1 VYGSTPQISFL
12 AESGSNMQRTKLVS
26 NSLLF
31 ALVALILCATLALPV
46 SAATLTVG
54 VRGQYTTIQ
63 QAVDAAKPG
72 DTVLVAP
79 GTYTENVVVNKPL
92 TITGTATVQAAD
104 SSKDVF
110 LLASPGVHIDGLT
123 ITGGASGVDVANV
136 SSCLITNINASGNI
150 RALYLAD
157 ATNTQVRN
165 SNLSNNGYGV
175 YCDYASSNTISNNV
189 ATGEKGNGEAAGDGI
204 YMYYGGSNK
213 VSNNDLSANIVFGI
227 SLFSSSNNII
237 TGNTMSQNT
246 WYGVRFRQS
255 DNNTFTFNTVR
266 ANAQEGI
273 CLIETTNH
281 QIYLN
286 NFIDQPAAIIGA
298 SQARLYSPQAMAY
311 TYNGTAQTGYMGNY
325 YSDYNGTASNGTGI
339 GSTPSAYSDKYPLM
353 QPVASYGTIVPAS
366 AVTTTASSG
375 QPRGQNQTATTTAGQ
390 SSTGTGV
397 PGFEGTYT
405 VAGLAIVALA
415 LLGKRHRAK

>member
-1 VYGSTPQISFL
+1 MRLS
-12 AESGSNMQRTKLVS
+12 RTKLVS

-54 VRGQYTTIQ
+54 AGGQYTTIQ
-63 QAVDAAKPG
+63 QAMDAAKPG

-92 TITGTATVQAAD
+92 TITGTATVQAAN

-110 LLASPGVHIDGLT
+110 LVTSPGVHIDGLT

-136 SSCLITNINASGNI
+136 SSCVITNINASGNI
-150 RALYLAD
+150 RGVYLAA
-157 ATNTQVRN
+157 ATNSEVRN

-175 YCDYASSNTISNNV
+175 YCDYATSNSIANNV
-189 ATGEKGNGEAAGDGI
+189 ATGEHGNGVALGDGI
-204 YMYYGGSNK
+204 YMDYGGSNK
-213 VSNNDLSANIVFGI
+213 VSNNDLSANHVFGI
-227 SLFSSSNNII
+227 SIFSSSNNIV
-237 TGNTMSQNT
+237 TGNTMSQNEY
-246 WYGVRFRQS
+246 YGVRFRQS

-286 NFIDQPAAIIGA
+286 NFIDQPTAIMGP

-339 GSTPSAYSDKYPLM
+339 GSTPSAYGDKYPLI
-353 QPVASYGTIVPAS
+353 QPVASYGFSDGATSAGPAS
-366 AVTTTASSG
+366 S
-375 QPRGQNQTATTTAGQ
+375 QTATTTVGQ
-390 SSTGTGV
+390 NSTGTGV